1 MHVQNRK
8 IYRDIKYISGCL
20 GLRGRDWRGM
30 GLLIGLGFVLKV
42 MNVLKLIAVL
52 VT

>member
-1 MHVQNRK
+1 MSRTGK

-20 GLRGRDWRGM
+20 GLRGRDWRGI

-42 MNVLKLIAVL
+42 MNVLKLVAVL